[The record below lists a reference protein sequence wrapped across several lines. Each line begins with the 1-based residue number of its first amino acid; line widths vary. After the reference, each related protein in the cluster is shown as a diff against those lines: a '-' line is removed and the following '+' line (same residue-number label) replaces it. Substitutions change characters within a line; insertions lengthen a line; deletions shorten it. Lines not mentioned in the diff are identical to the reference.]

1 LEKPSKVCVDT
12 SMLLCIAETKVR
24 FFEDVKMKLGRVGFY
39 VPSCVE
45 KEIVSLEKSQ
55 RLKIAVVRKV
65 LDSVE
70 VKKIDCEGKA
80 DDCLVELSKQGFIVA
95 TNDSELRKRIKGFG
109 GRIIYLKKSTFIEFG

>member
-24 FFEDVKMKLGRVGFY
+24 FFEDVKMELGKVEFF

-45 KEIVSLEKSQ
+45 EEIVSLEQSQ

-65 LDSVE
+65 LDSIE
-70 VKKIDCEGKA
+70 VKNIDCKGNA
-80 DDCLVELSKQGFIVA
+80 DDCLVELSKQGFVIA

-109 GRIIYLKKSTFIEFG
+109 GRIIYLKKSAFIEFG